1 MQKTQRLG
9 TIMTL
14 PDERYRS
21 VELARE
27 FLYDLGNASKTPK
40 VPRAVRERAWAVL
53 RHFPTEWEME
63 QVSEKAPDV
72 FQKERQHL
80 YNFVKRL

>member
-1 MQKTQRLG
+1 
-9 TIMTL
+9 MTL

-21 VELARE
+21 IELARE
-27 FLYDLGNASKTPK
+27 LLYDLGNASKTAK
-40 VPRAVRERAWAVL
+40 VPRVIRERAWNVL
-53 RHFPTEWEME
+53 RHFPTEYEME

-72 FQKERQHL
+72 FQRERQHL